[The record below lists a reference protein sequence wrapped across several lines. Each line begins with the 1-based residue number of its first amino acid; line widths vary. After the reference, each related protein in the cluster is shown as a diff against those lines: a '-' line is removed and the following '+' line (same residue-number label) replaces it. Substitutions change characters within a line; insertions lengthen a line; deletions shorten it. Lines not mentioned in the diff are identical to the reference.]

1 MGTRFKGF
9 YRLSPEERLDNVAEH
24 SGLSGEEKA
33 IIRGEK
39 GFSVQTAD
47 QMVENVIGYMPI
59 PLGVAANFKVDGR
72 DIFVPMATE
81 EPSVIAAAS
90 NAARLAYDTGGF
102 TTSFSGPIMI
112 GQVHVTQL
120 SHPYAAM
127 AKIYENKE
135 AILNKC
141 NQQDPTLISLGG
153 GALDLE
159 VRVVKTL
166 SEKVLVIHL
175 FVDTR
180 DAMGANAVNTM
191 NEAVAPL
198 IEKITGGKVVL
209 RILSN
214 LADKR
219 IARARAVFESPFGND
234 KEMLHRFI
242 SAYELA
248 AADPYRAATHN
259 KGIMNGVSAVVLAT
273 GNDTR
278 AVEAGAHA
286 YAARFGR
293 YTTLTHYELGENRTI
308 IGTIELPLAVG
319 LVGGATKSHPVAR
332 TAIKMLGVKTS
343 RELAGIIAAVGLAQ
357 NFAALRALASEG
369 IQKGHMKLHAKNM
382 AIQAGAKGHE
392 IGRVVEWVVKEGRFA
407 LMTSSAIWKKYE
419 RNDIPQLKRT
429 YGL

>member
-286 YAARFGR
+286 YAAKFGR

-392 IGRVVEWVVKEGRFA
+392 IGRVVEWVVKEGRF
-407 LMTSSAIWKKYE
+407 
-419 RNDIPQLKRT
+419 RFDDIKR
-429 YGL
+429 YLEKIREE

>member
-9 YRLSPEERLDNVAEH
+9 YRLSPEERLDKVAEH

-191 NEAVAPL
+191 SEAVAPL

-392 IGRVVEWVVKEGRFA
+392 IGRVVEWVVKEGRF
-407 LMTSSAIWKKYE
+407 
-419 RNDIPQLKRT
+419 RFDDIKR
-429 YGL
+429 YLEKIREE

>member
-9 YRLSPEERLDNVAEH
+9 YRLSPEERLDKVAEH

-191 NEAVAPL
+191 SEAVAPL

-293 YTTLTHYELGENRTI
+293 YTTLTHYELGENGTI

-392 IGRVVEWVVKEGRFA
+392 IGRVVEWVVKEGRF
-407 LMTSSAIWKKYE
+407 
-419 RNDIPQLKRT
+419 RFDDIKR
-429 YGL
+429 YLEKIREE

>member
-369 IQKGHMKLHAKNM
+369 IQKGRY
-382 AIQAGAKGHE
+382 E
-392 IGRVVEWVVKEGRFA
+392 TPRE
-407 LMTSSAIWKKYE
+407 KYGDPS
-419 RNDIPQLKRT
+419 RRQRP
-429 YGL
+429 

>member
-392 IGRVVEWVVKEGRFA
+392 IGRVVEWVVKEGRF
-407 LMTSSAIWKKYE
+407 
-419 RNDIPQLKRT
+419 RFDDIKR
-429 YGL
+429 YLEKIREE

>member
-1 MGTRFKGF
+1 
-9 YRLSPEERLDNVAEH
+9 
-24 SGLSGEEKA
+24 
-33 IIRGEK
+33 
-39 GFSVQTAD
+39 
-47 QMVENVIGYMPI
+47 
-59 PLGVAANFKVDGR
+59 
-72 DIFVPMATE
+72 
-81 EPSVIAAAS
+81 
-90 NAARLAYDTGGF
+90 
-102 TTSFSGPIMI
+102 MI

-392 IGRVVEWVVKEGRFA
+392 IGRVVEWVVKEGRF
-407 LMTSSAIWKKYE
+407 
-419 RNDIPQLKRT
+419 RFDDIKR
-429 YGL
+429 YLEKIREE

>member
-191 NEAVAPL
+191 SEAVAPL

-293 YTTLTHYELGENRTI
+293 YTTLTHDELGENRTI

-319 LVGGATKSHPVAR
+319 LVGGAAKSHPVAR

-343 RELAGIIAAVGLAQ
+343 RERAGIIAAVGLAQ

-392 IGRVVEWVVKEGRFA
+392 IGRVVEWVVKEGRF
-407 LMTSSAIWKKYE
+407 
-419 RNDIPQLKRT
+419 RFDDIKR
-429 YGL
+429 YLEKIREE

>member
-72 DIFVPMATE
+72 DIFVPMAPE

-159 VRVVKTL
+159 VRVVKPL

-392 IGRVVEWVVKEGRFA
+392 IGRVVEWVVKEGRF
-407 LMTSSAIWKKYE
+407 
-419 RNDIPQLKRT
+419 RFDDIKR
-429 YGL
+429 YLEKIREE

>member
-24 SGLSGEEKA
+24 SGLSEEEKA

-392 IGRVVEWVVKEGRFA
+392 IGRVVEWVVKEGRF
-407 LMTSSAIWKKYE
+407 
-419 RNDIPQLKRT
+419 RFDDIKR
-429 YGL
+429 YLEKIREE

>member
-191 NEAVAPL
+191 SEAVAPL

-392 IGRVVEWVVKEGRFA
+392 IGRVVEWVVKEGRF
-407 LMTSSAIWKKYE
+407 
-419 RNDIPQLKRT
+419 RFDDIKR
-429 YGL
+429 YLEKIREE